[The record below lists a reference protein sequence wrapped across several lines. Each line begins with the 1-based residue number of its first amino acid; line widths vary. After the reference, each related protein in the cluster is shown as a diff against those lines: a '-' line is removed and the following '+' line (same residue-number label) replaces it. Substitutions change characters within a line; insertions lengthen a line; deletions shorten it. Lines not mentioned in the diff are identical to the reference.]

1 MARNPES
8 KVISKKH
15 LARLERERIQRRY
28 LLIGAIIITII
39 VLGLIGFGILQST
52 VLQPN
57 QPVVVVGDEK
67 VTIRQFQER
76 VKFQRRNLVQQ
87 YMSIYQNIQLF
98 GSDQETQAYF
108 QQYLSQINAQLDP
121 AILGQTI
128 IDSLIDDSLIRQEAE
143 RRGISVSTD
152 EIDQR
157 IESELG
163 YFPNGEPATAT
174 PVPTTKPTSTLSPTQ
189 LALVPPTEIPT
200 ETPTSTP
207 DLTATTAPTLTPT
220 LEPTATSTGPIE
232 SPTPT
237 FTPTP
242 YTEEE
247 YKKNLKEAID
257 SIQTD
262 TGINETELR
271 SIVAVGILREK
282 LYQELTG
289 DIQCVQEQVWAR
301 HILVA
306 DETTAHEVLDR
317 LNAGEDFA
325 ALAAEFSTD
334 ESNKDVGGDLGWFPT
349 GQMVPE
355 FEDVAF
361 SLNIGQ
367 ISEPVKTTFGFHIIQ
382 ALGHEDRSLSYS
394 ECEQLKQT
402 KFDEWLQSER
412 TRVEPEIFDNW
423 QDQVPTE
430 PSIPAEL
437 QIQ

>member
-87 YMSIYQNIQLF
+87 YISIQQNMQLF

-163 YFPNGEPATAT
+163 YFPNGE
-174 PVPTTKPTSTLSPTQ
+174 LRH
-189 LALVPPTEIPT
+189 LRLFLPPNRPR
-200 ETPTSTP
+200 P
-207 DLTATTAPTLTPT
+207 
-220 LEPTATSTGPIE
+220 
-232 SPTPT
+232 
-237 FTPTP
+237 
-242 YTEEE
+242 
-247 YKKNLKEAID
+247 
-257 SIQTD
+257 
-262 TGINETELR
+262 
-271 SIVAVGILREK
+271 
-282 LYQELTG
+282 
-289 DIQCVQEQVWAR
+289 
-301 HILVA
+301 
-306 DETTAHEVLDR
+306 
-317 LNAGEDFA
+317 
-325 ALAAEFSTD
+325 
-334 ESNKDVGGDLGWFPT
+334 
-349 GQMVPE
+349 
-355 FEDVAF
+355 
-361 SLNIGQ
+361 
-367 ISEPVKTTFGFHIIQ
+367 FH
-382 ALGHEDRSLSYS
+382 
-394 ECEQLKQT
+394 
-402 KFDEWLQSER
+402 
-412 TRVEPEIFDNW
+412 P
-423 QDQVPTE
+423 
-430 PSIPAEL
+430 PS
-437 QIQ
+437 